1 MGCCGEQAA
10 RLLSHVGIQEALA
23 RRGRAVFKRLEMTE
37 GSPRTAQ
44 QPAKH
49 RVLKRL
55 GSRIRE
61 LRHERGLS
69 QEALAD
75 HARIFAAHQ
84 NWTTSALEES
94 PRLKTRFAIAG
105 QYAGVVGCGLSYV
118 KVCEEGRL
126 RDDDLHTGRAAESD
140 NSNCLVGFPSLSAL

>member
-10 RLLSHVGIQEALA
+10 RLLSYVGIQEALA

-69 QEALAD
+69 QGGPDAHLAAGPDAPGVIHPRVVMRGMLPEGYPPPVAEREHRRNRPAQRGYGATSLTKSRGDGTSPAL
-75 HARIFAAHQ
+75 
-84 NWTTSALEES
+84 SG
-94 PRLKTRFAIAG
+94 PRSRF
-105 QYAGVVGCGLSYV
+105 
-118 KVCEEGRL
+118 
-126 RDDDLHTGRAAESD
+126 
-140 NSNCLVGFPSLSAL
+140 LSADG